1 MLRRSLESAER
12 LRRQHPP
19 GPLRGRGRGHPE
31 ASDRRPL
38 GACPYRRQCAEC
50 LPPRFISGLSQTVMG
65 GWLAMA
71 NQACSLSRTKWM
83 CKYHIV
89 FTPKHRRKAVYGQ
102 TWSDKEYSRTMQTF
116 RLRVITLLASL
127 PLFRCRIRTIS

>member
-1 MLRRSLESAER
+1 
-12 LRRQHPP
+12 
-19 GPLRGRGRGHPE
+19 
-31 ASDRRPL
+31 
-38 GACPYRRQCAEC
+38 
-50 LPPRFISGLSQTVMG
+50 MG

-102 TWSDKEYSRTMQTF
+102 TWSDIGEILRKLCGYKRTEIIDTPM
-116 RLRVITLLASL
+116 AD
-127 PLFRCRIRTIS
+127 RIGGYEGA